1 MEEERKELKEVREL
15 ALQEVG
21 VFSRRYKD
29 LQKDIERQA
38 QVIAL
43 TLGDDIDDTN
53 VYSVEISPNNDKTF
67 ITSNGT
73 RVGGYLIYD
82 RNNNSLEVQEFEYID
97 ENIATSD
104 VVGYWAFSEIDTD
117 LQIKILEEIIKNYC

>member
-29 LQKDIERQA
+29 LQKDIEKQA

-43 TLGDDIDDTN
+43 TLGNDIYDIN
-53 VYSVEISPNNDKTF
+53 VQSVEISPKNGKTF

-82 RNNNSLEVQEFEYID
+82 RKNQCLEIQEFEYID
-97 ENIATSD
+97 
-104 VVGYWAFSEIDTD
+104 
-117 LQIKILEEIIKNYC
+117 